1 MSIVSGTGAVHL
13 TDDVRSAVVAVSKRY
28 NFTTTSACDNS
39 SLFVPFCTL
48 KFVDGKQSCLTV
60 DTVSATT
67 PVSSSSSDSGS
78 EVVAATWE
86 SLVASLPRDQCRM
99 AVAQVPWRAHADG
112 VVRSRLVFILW
123 APEATSTK
131 ERMVASMFAKGAKGL
146 IDQWG
151 AGMSLPI
158 QAAGVDDLALEDVED
173 KIRAKATVK

>member
-13 TDDVRSAVVAVSKRY
+13 TNDVRDAVAAVSRR
-28 NFTTTSACDNS
+28 FDFSSASTASTADSDGS
-39 SLFVPFCTL
+39 SPRVVPFCTL
-48 KFVDGKQSCLTV
+48 KLVDGSQCTF
-60 DTVSATT
+60 TT
-67 PVSSSSSDSGS
+67 DVVSSTDDG
-78 EVVAATWE
+78 VPATWE
-86 SLVASLPRDQCRM
+86 SLVASLPRDRCRM

-112 VVRSRLVFILW
+112 VMRSRQVFILW
-123 APEATSTK
+123 APDSTSTK

>member
-13 TDDVRSAVVAVSKRY
+13 TDDVRSAVAAVSKRY
-28 NFTTTSACDNS
+28 DFTSAMHGDS
-39 SLFVPFCTL
+39 PLFVPFCTL
-48 KFVDGKQSCLTV
+48 KFVDGKQSCLTI
-60 DTVSATT
+60 DTLSATT
-67 PVSSSSSDSGS
+67 PASSSSSSSASDSGGD
-78 EVVAATWE
+78 VAAATWE

-146 IDQWG
+146 IDQW
-151 AGMSLPI
+151 AP
-158 QAAGVDDLALEDVED
+158 A
-173 KIRAKATVK
+173 